1 MRVIAIAQ
9 GYGGKDK
16 HVLREIGEQ
25 FEVPDGV
32 KASWYEP
39 VDDEPTPTG
48 GNRRQGGRG
57 GQQSGHDLA

>member
-32 KASWYEP
+32 KASWYEA
-39 VDDEPTPTG
+39 VEDEPAPTG
-48 GNRRQGGRG
+48 NKKGGG
-57 GQQSGHDLA
+57 KQQSGHDLA

>member
-16 HVLREIGEQ
+16 HAIREPGEQ
-25 FEVPDGV
+25 FEVPDGA

-39 VDDEPTPTG
+39 VDEQDSAPTG
-48 GNRRQGGRG
+48 GKKGK
-57 GQQSGHDLA
+57 QQSGHDLA

>member
-9 GYGGKDK
+9 GYGGKEK
-16 HVLREIGEQ
+16 HAIREPGEQ

-39 VDDEPTPTG
+39 VEEEAAPAGNKKG
-48 GNRRQGGRG
+48 GKP
-57 GQQSGHDLA
+57 SGHDLA

>member
-16 HVLREIGEQ
+16 HVLREPGEK

-32 KASWYEP
+32 KGSWYEP
-39 VDDEPTPTG
+39 VDEPDQAPSHDKKG
-48 GNRRQGGRG
+48 KQRQ
-57 GQQSGHDLA
+57 SEPDLA

>member
-1 MRVIAIAQ
+1 MLVIAIAQ

-16 HVLREIGEQ
+16 HVLREIGEK

-39 VDDEPTPTG
+39 VPA
-48 GNRRQGGRG
+48 GNKKDSK
-57 GQQSGHDLA
+57 QQSGHDLA

>member
-16 HVLREIGEQ
+16 HAIREPGEQ
-25 FEVPDGV
+25 FEVPDGA

-39 VDDEPTPTG
+39 VDEPKTTPA
-48 GNRRQGGRG
+48 GNKKN
-57 GQQSGHDLA
+57 QQTSHDLA

>member
-16 HVLREIGEQ
+16 HALREPGDQ
-25 FEVPDGV
+25 FEVPDGS

-39 VDDEPTPTG
+39 VEEEAAPAG
-48 GNRRQGGRG
+48 GKKGK
-57 GQQSGHDLA
+57 QQSGHDLA